1 MRSELAALAPRKR
14 GPQPK
19 GSSRPEPARRVEA
32 DEEEIA
38 RLKAEN
44 ARLQALCD
52 EQRQRIGMLLEE
64 LRLLVLEG
72 KNGKKDG

>member
-1 MRSELAALAPRKR
+1 LRSEPALRIDATGR
-14 GPQPK
+14 
-19 GSSRPEPARRVEA
+19 
-32 DEEEIA
+32 EIA

-52 EQRQRIGMLLEE
+52 EQRQRIGRLLEE

-72 KNGKKDG
+72 KNGKRDH